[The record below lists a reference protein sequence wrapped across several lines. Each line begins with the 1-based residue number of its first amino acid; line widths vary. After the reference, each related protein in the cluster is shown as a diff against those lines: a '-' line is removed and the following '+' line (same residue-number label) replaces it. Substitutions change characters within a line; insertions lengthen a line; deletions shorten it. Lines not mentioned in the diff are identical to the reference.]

1 MSNFIKNNLLV
12 RHSNAVAAGS
22 SVVTP
27 SAGVDT
33 QGYDEITFLVPVGT
47 ITAGAV
53 SSIELHYSDDDGVA
67 DAYSAV
73 LGTNVAIADDADNKI
88 AVVSV
93 VRPAKRYVKCIV
105 NRATQNLVLDG
116 IIAILSQPKAAPVTQ
131 GSTIIAPELHIAPA
145 EGTA

>member
-1 MSNFIKNNLLV
+1 
-12 RHSNAVAAGS
+12 
-22 SVVTP
+22 VT
-27 SAGVDT
+27 
-33 QGYDEITFLVPVGT
+33 
-47 ITAGAV
+47 
-53 SSIELHYSDDDGVA
+53 SIEVHQSDDDGVA

-93 VRPAKRYVKCIV
+93 VRPGKRYQKCIV
-105 NRATQNLVLDG
+105 NRATQNAVVDG
-116 IIAILSQPKAAPVTQ
+116 IIAILGQPKAAPVTQ